1 MATRVTWE
9 LTGEERRKLARD
21 LMAELVVE
29 LEEAL
34 NAQHDRQA
42 EVNDRDELKNLIREV
57 LLETLWEVEQHLPD
71 PDEEL
76 TLRPEAAERLHTAHQ
91 EQTVSLEEVRKE
103 LGLDE

>member
-21 LMAELVVE
+21 LMAELVME
-29 LEEAL
+29 FEGAL

-42 EVNDRDELKNLIREV
+42 EATNRDELKNLIREV
-57 LLETLWEVEQHLPD
+57 LLEVLWEVEQRLPD

-76 TLRPEAAERLHTAHQ
+76 TLRPEAVERLQTAHE